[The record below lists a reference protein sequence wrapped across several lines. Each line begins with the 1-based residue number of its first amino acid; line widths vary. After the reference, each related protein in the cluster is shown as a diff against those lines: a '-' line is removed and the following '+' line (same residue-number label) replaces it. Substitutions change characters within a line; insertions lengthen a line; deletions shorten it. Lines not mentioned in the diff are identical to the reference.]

1 MDDQRHDCVCTTG
14 GWVGGMGGGGGGMG
28 SVIYMCVCMSG
39 TSG

>member
-14 GWVGGMGGGGGGMG
+14 GWVGGMGGGGMG